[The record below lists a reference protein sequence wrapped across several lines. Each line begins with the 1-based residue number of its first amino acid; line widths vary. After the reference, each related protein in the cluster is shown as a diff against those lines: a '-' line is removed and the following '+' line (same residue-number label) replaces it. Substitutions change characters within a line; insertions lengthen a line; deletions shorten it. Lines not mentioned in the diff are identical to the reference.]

1 VKSSAPA
8 STPLGPQ
15 DQTIGR
21 QLAIGFGLV
30 AVVAIGM
37 CVALLLSLS
46 RVSTVVQHM
55 RRDEGAVRQSL
66 DLATAVREQYIHI
79 AHSIILGN
87 ETHLDHYSE
96 WRERIGSVTAALE
109 PEVPAAERWR
119 LENIRH
125 ASATM
130 HEKFRD
136 ELMPAAESGDITAVR
151 RGHPEIEELAEQAA
165 AHADEVA
172 RSVESRMV
180 AAHQRATL
188 ATQAGLASGG
198 TCVLLIVALSALYTV
213 RLRRALLRPLKA
225 LTQAARRFGAGQFE
239 SAIGQ
244 IGQGELQAV
253 AVAFDR
259 MAAELAARE
268 RRLVESERMA
278 VIGQLAAGVAHE
290 LNNSIGIVR
299 GYLKTMD
306 PTGDTQTLKEE
317 LGILDEEAGHC
328 QRIADDLLAYAGVQ
342 KLELRNVQMSEF
354 LEETMRRL
362 GESDA
367 VTSVELRSAAEEAEI
382 GADPLR
388 LRQVVANLVINAGQ
402 ASPRGAVVEVSGK
415 RTGSDTYEIIVSDR
429 GPGISDEDK
438 SRIFEPFFSKRRGG
452 TGLGLALC
460 LGVVKAH
467 GGTVAVEDRVGGGT
481 TFRVRLPLKL
491 RGHDPGAP
499 A

>member
-1 VKSSAPA
+1 
-8 STPLGPQ
+8 
-15 DQTIGR
+15 
-21 QLAIGFGLV
+21 
-30 AVVAIGM
+30 
-37 CVALLLSLS
+37 
-46 RVSTVVQHM
+46 
-55 RRDEGAVRQSL
+55 
-66 DLATAVREQYIHI
+66 
-79 AHSIILGN
+79 
-87 ETHLDHYSE
+87 
-96 WRERIGSVTAALE
+96 
-109 PEVPAAERWR
+109 
-119 LENIRH
+119 
-125 ASATM
+125 
-130 HEKFRD
+130 
-136 ELMPAAESGDITAVR
+136 MPAAENGDITAIR
-151 RGHPEIEELAEQAA
+151 RSHPEIEELAEEAA

-317 LGILDEEAGHC
+317 LSILDEEAGHC

-342 KLELRNVQMSEF
+342 KLELRNVQMREF

-362 GESDA
+362 RESD
-367 VTSVELRSAAEEAEI
+367 VLTSVDLRAAAEDAELE
-382 GADPLR
+382 ADPLR

-415 RTGSDTYEIIVSDR
+415 RAGSDAYEIIVTDR
-429 GPGISDEDK
+429 GLGIADEDK
-438 SRIFEPFFSKRRGG
+438 SRIFEPFFSQRRGG

-467 GGTVAVEDRVGGGT
+467 RGTIAVEDRESGGT
-481 TFRVRLPLKL
+481 TFRVRLPLKSQAEA
-491 RGHDPGAP
+491 PGEP